1 MVKKSIDIVKWE
13 STNHFE
19 MEIKRL
25 ELNKIEDDLA
35 QKELELATLQ
45 GELYAFEIKYLRMVG
60 VYFAEL
66 DDIRAKIAGALARL
80 HVEDE
85 TLQEEAERARTQARE
100 SAEASE
106 AARLARESILAPLN
120 PSAELKTR
128 FRDLAKRILRTMGET
143 KKTVCD
149 AINGW
154 LKPTPPIGV
163 GMHPVYKPSYENGKN
178 TSTQCPTMR

>member
-1 MVKKSIDIVKWE
+1 VKKTIDIVKWE

-80 HVEDE
+80 
-85 TLQEEAERARTQARE
+85 T
-100 SAEASE
+100 S
-106 AARLARESILAPLN
+106 
-120 PSAELKTR
+120 KTR
-128 FRDLAKRILRTMGET
+128 RFRKRRSEPEPRHENRLKRPKRLVWLVSPSSPPLTRRQSSKHGFATLPNGFIRTMGET
-143 KKTVCD
+143 KKIVCD

-163 GMHPVYKPSYENGKN
+163 GMHPVCKPSYENGKN